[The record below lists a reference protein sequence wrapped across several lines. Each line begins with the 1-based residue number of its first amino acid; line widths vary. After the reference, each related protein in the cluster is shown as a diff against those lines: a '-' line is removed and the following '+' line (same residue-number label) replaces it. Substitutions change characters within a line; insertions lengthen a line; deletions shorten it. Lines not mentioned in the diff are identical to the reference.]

1 MVLGYYYLCDAG
13 YTNGEG
19 FLAPYRAQRYHL
31 NDWRQGRQPTS
42 PKEFFNMKHSSARNI
57 IERAFGLLKGRWA
70 ILRSRSFYPIKTQ
83 CWIISA
89 CALLHNYIRR
99 EMSLDPEENSPLSDN
114 SGAQELDGEHIR
126 YVETSDAWSDW
137 RDKLAEE
144 IYEQWRASRHE
155 LEMMFTWYL
164 FILLYS

>member
-1 MVLGYYYLCDAG
+1 
-13 YTNGEG
+13 
-19 FLAPYRAQRYHL
+19 
-31 NDWRQGRQPTS
+31 
-42 PKEFFNMKHSSARNI
+42 
-57 IERAFGLLKGRWA
+57 
-70 ILRSRSFYPIKTQ
+70 
-83 CWIISA
+83 
-89 CALLHNYIRR
+89 
-99 EMSLDPEENSPLSDN
+99 MSLDPEENSPLSDN

>member
-1 MVLGYYYLCDAG
+1 MVSGNYYLCDVG
-13 YTNGEG
+13 YTNDEG

-31 NDWRQGRQPTS
+31 SDWRQGHQCTS
-42 PKEFFNMKHSSARNI
+42 PKEFFNMKHSSDRNI

-83 CWIISA
+83 CWIIST

-99 EMSLDPEENSPLSDN
+99 EMTLDPQENSPLSDN

-137 RDKLAEE
+137 RDNLVEE
-144 IYEQWRASRHE
+144 MYEQWSASRH
-155 LEMMFTWYL
+155 
-164 FILLYS
+164 